1 MLASICSADNS
12 TGRYLCA
19 MKSSRAA
26 SDRVRSADACRVQE
40 KLLQRG
46 ISEKGIERGEAV
58 ERILGAEGSNT
69 TRYTQL
75 DCPNLLAHWSVLL
88 LN

>member
-1 MLASICSADNS
+1 MLFSS
-12 TGRYLCA
+12 THY
-19 MKSSRAA
+19 
-26 SDRVRSADACRVQE
+26 VQE

-75 DCPNLLAHWSVLL
+75 TCPRLIEQWRVLL
-88 LN
+88 QADHCHGILPETAFTALLQCMAGFS